1 MSIWYLH
8 HYAGHPGVGM
18 SYRPYY
24 LAQAMKE
31 LEQEM
36 VVFAASFHHLKSNSS
51 KQEEKAVLEKVDGT
65 SYCWIRAREYSGNGL
80 GRIVNMMQFA
90 LTLLILN
97 PTAQFDLARPKHIIV
112 SSAHPF
118 HIVAGW
124 LYAKRYGATL
134 SFEIRDIWPLSLIEL
149 LGVHRYH
156 PLCLLIKC
164 FEKLAYIVSDRVIS
178 VLPNALTYLKKQGV
192 KENRYLYLPNGTLEA
207 DNSEVYVVQPED
219 QVVISK
225 MKDICQSYTK
235 VMFYGGAHGIPNN
248 LQLLIDA
255 MQYVPTDYAL
265 VLVGDGALKAELQKS
280 VESYQLNNVFFLDK
294 VSKSAVNSLIRLSD
308 ICVITAKKTPLY
320 QYGVS
325 MNKLF
330 DYMLESKPVLFA
342 IDSPNSVIEQS
353 GGGVV
358 LPTDDAVEIAK
369 GMQQLIAL
377 PKDELLRMGQCGR
390 SFVLDNHL
398 FSVLARKLLSE
409 LNSIR

>member
-24 LAQAMKE
+24 LARALNE
-31 LEQEM
+31 LNQEM
-36 VVFAASFHHLKSNSS
+36 VVFGASYHHLKDNAIQQTDS
-51 KQEEKAVLEKVDGT
+51 AVLEQVDGI
-65 SYCWIRAREYSGNGL
+65 SYCWIRTSKYKGNGL
-80 GRIVNMMQFA
+80 GRILNMLQFA
-90 LTLLILN
+90 FMLLFIN
-97 PTAQFDLARPKHIIV
+97 PTKRFGLKRPRHIIV

-118 HIVAGW
+118 HILAGL

-164 FEKLAYIVSDRVIS
+164 FEKLAYRVSDLIIS
-178 VLPNALTYLKKQGV
+178 VLPNALPYLEKHGI
-192 KENRYLYLPNGTLEA
+192 NSDRYLYLPNGTLEA
-207 DNSEVYVVQPED
+207 TNSQGCTLKQED
-219 QVVISK
+219 LAVLSQMENIRN
-225 MKDICQSYTK
+225 SYST

-255 MQYVPTDYAL
+255 MRYIPKEYAL
-265 VLVGDGALKAELQKS
+265 VLVGDGALKAQLQKS
-280 VESYQLNNVFFLDK
+280 AKSYQLNNVFFLDK
-294 VSKSAVNSLIRLSD
+294 VSKHSITPLIRLSD

-320 QYGVS
+320 KYGVS

-342 IDSPNSVIEQS
+342 IDSPNSVVEQS
-353 GGGVV
+353 GGGMI
-358 LPTDDAVEIAK
+358 LPTDDPVELAK
-369 GMQQLIAL
+369 GMKLLAGY
-377 PKDELLRMGQCGR
+377 PKNKLSKMGQQGR
-390 SFVLDNHL
+390 NYVLENHL
-398 FSVLARKLLSE
+398 FSVLAQRLLIE
-409 LNSIR
+409 LNKIR